1 MIKSVYFGYGIL
13 ELTDNQEKELKKIYE
28 EPLLIKLGLSR
39 NFPRRVLYS
48 RKSALGIG
56 IMKPST
62 IINILNAKLY
72 LGNKR
77 MEGVANEAIKLQE
90 EYLVVEA
97 GRTISVSY
105 KKENRY
111 WKKLWIDEVS
121 DMFSYRKI
129 SLYQNDENELAI
141 TKILTVKDL
150 AVQYAQ

>member
-1 MIKSVYFGYGIL
+1 MQKKLHVSITKLMNIDINTYQAAIYYNIYMIKSIYFGCGIF

-28 EPLLIKLGLSR
+28 EPLLIKLGFSR

-62 IINILNAKLY
+62 IINILKVKLY

-77 MEGVANEAIKLQE
+77 KEGVANEAIKLQE

-97 GRTISVSY
+97 GRTISISY

-111 WKKLWIDEVS
+111 
-121 DMFSYRKI
+121 
-129 SLYQNDENELAI
+129 
-141 TKILTVKDL
+141 
-150 AVQYAQ
+150 